1 MVLRFSSTFMT
12 ARFLLAK
19 FVGEID
25 ERRIGTV
32 SSARAL
38 LSRIDVVVIDS
49 SLMDADCEKRNE
61 DV

>member
-1 MVLRFSSTFMT
+1 MT

-32 SSARAL
+32 SSARAR